1 MDDKDQP
8 AQVPS
13 LNGSYGY
20 DDNDNEPLLLSPYDY
35 SMKGISKIRQFTVAV
50 SVIHLK
56 KEIISHFSL

>member
-20 DDNDNEPLLLSPYDY
+20 NNDNEPLLLSPYDY
-35 SMKGISKIRQFTVAV
+35 SMKGCNIKD
-50 SVIHLK
+50 
-56 KEIISHFSL
+56 